1 MLQHDNKFHTVNIS
15 QTNKKINLD
24 QSTPWLGLKRKFSLC
39 DLHASKHEAELVRL
53 VMRGNIVQVQY
64 SDLEYAVVRTEAEVG
79 YSQNGGQLKAN
90 TLQPV
95 IKQEKQYKD

>member
-1 MLQHDNKFHTVNIS
+1 MTKGFIKYISQEENKFWSSVN
-15 QTNKKINLD
+15 Q
-24 QSTPWLGLKRKFSLC
+24 WLGLRRNFSLC

>member
-1 MLQHDNKFHTVNIS
+1 
-15 QTNKKINLD
+15 
-24 QSTPWLGLKRKFSLC
+24 
-39 DLHASKHEAELVRL
+39 
-53 VMRGNIVQVQY
+53 MRGNIVQVQY

-79 YSQNGGQLKAN
+79 YSQNWGQLKAN

>member
-1 MLQHDNKFHTVNIS
+1 
-15 QTNKKINLD
+15 
-24 QSTPWLGLKRKFSLC
+24 
-39 DLHASKHEAELVRL
+39 
-53 VMRGNIVQVQY
+53 MRGNIVQVQY

-95 IKQEKQYKD
+95 IKQEKQYEDKKDAITEKKFNPFSKKQETLGI

>member
-1 MLQHDNKFHTVNIS
+1 
-15 QTNKKINLD
+15 
-24 QSTPWLGLKRKFSLC
+24 
-39 DLHASKHEAELVRL
+39 
-53 VMRGNIVQVQY
+53 MRGNIVQVQY

-95 IKQEKQYKD
+95 IKQKNNIKTKDAITEKKFNPFSKKQETLGI

>member
-1 MLQHDNKFHTVNIS
+1 
-15 QTNKKINLD
+15 
-24 QSTPWLGLKRKFSLC
+24 
-39 DLHASKHEAELVRL
+39 
-53 VMRGNIVQVQY
+53 MRGNIIQVQY

>member
-1 MLQHDNKFHTVNIS
+1 
-15 QTNKKINLD
+15 
-24 QSTPWLGLKRKFSLC
+24 
-39 DLHASKHEAELVRL
+39 
-53 VMRGNIVQVQY
+53 MRGNIVQVQY

-95 IKQEKQYKD
+95 IKQEKQSKDAITEKKFNPFSKKQETLGI